1 MDEQT
6 KALARKNR
14 DAFHR
19 SVEAYMNWGLTPEE
33 IASNQAEDEAYFA
46 QRRAEFAAE
55 DQATREADAD
65 ERIYQR
71 QRARDRAFS

>member
-14 DAFHR
+14 AAFHA
-19 SVEAYMNWGLTPEE
+19 SVDAYMAWGRTPEE
-33 IASNQAEDEAYFA
+33 LAEDRAEDEAYFA
-46 QRRAEFAAE
+46 QRAAE
-55 DQATREADAD
+55 DALEDRATREADAD